1 MEALVLDQRSANT
14 AKYKP
19 VDFCISEW
27 FLTMSNFFQAYHKI
41 FRKFWTIEVN
51 NFLFLSGLPILLPE
65 KKLKWN
71 IIALDFLKILSST
84 CQAYYYVNELCTK
97 QKCSFKIDKTFDNLM
112 AVFLTVKFTEV
123 SY

>member
-19 VDFCISEW
+19 ADFCISEW

-51 NFLFLSGLPILLPE
+51 NFLFLSGLPIQLPE
-65 KKLKWN
+65 KKIKMKYHC
-71 IIALDFLKILSST
+71 FGF
-84 CQAYYYVNELCTK
+84 
-97 QKCSFKIDKTFDNLM
+97 FKDP
-112 AVFLTVKFTEV
+112 EQ
-123 SY
+123 